1 MVMNISVRQLK
12 AFLLVAEHRSFSRAA
27 EQMFMTQSGLS
38 VLIRELERQI
48 QFRLFDRTTRS
59 VELTTHGA
67 RFLSFAEDG
76 VRKLEAGISEIG
88 QAELQGHLSL
98 SVGAPPMTAANILPK
113 VIAHFQNV
121 RRNLHVRLYDVD
133 LPRISEMVKSGE
145 IDIGLGMF
153 IKPTPGL
160 RRTSLFRFS
169 LMVVRAKEV
178 GSRRQRALR
187 WTDLSGQTLI
197 GLPPDNPI
205 QQLVAK
211 HLLKVGLRAPPHI
224 VVNYLDTMVA
234 LAAAGAGV
242 AIVPSSVLPACR
254 HRGAAMELLTE
265 PVVDL
270 DLYEIRS
277 RGRVLH
283 SGVEEFTAFLK
294 KHIASWAHQRE
305 GL

>member
-12 AFLLVAEHRSFSRAA
+12 AFLLVAQHRSFSRAA

-59 VELTTHGA
+59 V
-67 RFLSFAEDG
+67 DG